1 MIALLLA
8 VLMLMSACLPMPSL
22 IVFSPFIGIGL
33 ALFYTAVGI
42 IRLSKV
48 VYDMTWSDLGRMLRQ
63 AAIVT
68 YRALLG
74 LPALGAQLSRRVA
87 EARFAGAFR
96 VVGKGLL
103 IASIGLLIIAAVV
116 VAAPLVYALA
126 VLLLVLLEIP
136 IRMVLLIARI
146 VSKGSPAVSRAISAM
161 TATLAWRVRRTNDE
175 HRRLDAVDAQF
186 INFWIPELRGRPDVP
201 LVVGQQYLGMI
212 QVGALRQDNAAIGET
227 AIPRA
232 DIPAQG
238 LLTEWIL
245 WSTTVRLAAAD
256 DPSVAFDVAEAGADT
271 QWMARFSLLIPRT
284 GESEDRNLLLMP
296 MVDSAVRIDGLV
308 RVSGDV
314 YREFSVRLRVVPSGE
329 PDVTESDGFPGG
341 AADRAPDHLDSPS
354 AAGQQVMIH
363 APEAGDATL
372 VSTELLVVPAR
383 DLAPEPGLTWQRPS
397 STLKI
402 LFLRSMA
409 QLQSVELGPDEAESW
424 RPDIANIESI
434 IARSRDAADAFRSRY
449 QEALDGITVESLTDR
464 LESFE
469 PTPDWT
475 QALAPADRAEERWAG
490 MARSREL
497 ARLAYEGYALYRAI
511 FPDDSRLA
519 EVIRLLQPGDQ
530 LDLTWQQNGGSW
542 VSHVPWTLL
551 YGAEPPPPGEPVDA
565 TQFLGLRYRIGYR
578 AYSMGVRSRGIV
590 NGATR
595 AHLMYWGGRDG
606 DETWAASQEHGAELA
621 RWQPLVLPTGNPGKP
636 ELQRFLHEPAPRPVG
651 LLYFYCHCTAG
662 GGSDPVLRFG
672 STNDPADT
680 LGLIDLGTR
689 QLPDQP
695 LIFAN
700 ACDTAAGEPYTPN
713 RLERLFFD
721 RKCRAFI
728 GTECKVP
735 IRFAARFAD
744 VFFRFLYGT
753 KFGPT
758 SAGEALVQTRRFF
771 WTEYR
776 NIGGLFY
783 SYVNDY
789 HVFYKAVADPGAS
802 APVRR

>member
-8 VLMLMSACLPMPSL
+8 VLMLTSGCAPMPST
-22 IVFSPFIGIGL
+22 IVFLPFIGI
-33 ALFYTAVGI
+33 FYLAVGI
-42 IRLSKV
+42 IRLSRFL
-48 VYDMTWSDLGRMLRQ
+48 YDMTWSDLGRMLRR
-63 AAIVT
+63 AATIA
-68 YRALLG
+68 YRAPRG
-74 LPALGAQLSRRVA
+74 LPALAARLYRRLVEAGFAGVARVLGKALGMALIGLVLVVVGVGAAALIYAIALLLLIFWEIPARITWFMETFAEKDRRVVP
-87 EARFAGAFR
+87 R
-96 VVGKGLL
+96 
-103 IASIGLLIIAAVV
+103 
-116 VAAPLVYALA
+116 
-126 VLLLVLLEIP
+126 
-136 IRMVLLIARI
+136 
-146 VSKGSPAVSRAISAM
+146 AVSAIVRAL
-161 TATLAWRVRRTNDE
+161 TRQVPRTDNE
-175 HRRLDAVDAQF
+175 HERLDEVDAQF

-201 LVVGQQYLGMI
+201 LVRGQQYLGMI
-212 QVGALRQDNAAIGET
+212 QVGALRPDNAAIGQT

-238 LLTEWIL
+238 LLSEWIL
-245 WSTTVRLAAAD
+245 WSTTVRLAAGD

-271 QWMARFSLLIPRT
+271 QWLARFSLLIPRT

-296 MVDSAVRIDGLV
+296 MIDGAARIDGLV
-308 RVSGDV
+308 RVSGDL
-314 YREFSVRLRVVPSGE
+314 YREFSVRLRVAPPDE
-329 PDVTESDGFPGG
+329 PGPAGPDGPAGG
-341 AADRAPDHLDSPS
+341 SADPAPEPLDPPS
-354 AAGQQVMIH
+354 AAGEPVTVD
-363 APEAGDATL
+363 APEAGDAT
-372 VSTELLVVPAR
+372 VVATELLVVPAR
-383 DLAPEPGLTWQRPS
+383 DLAPKAGLTWQRSP
-397 STLKI
+397 STLQI

-409 QLQSVELGPDEAESW
+409 QMQSVELGPDEAESW

-434 IARSRDAADAFRSRY
+434 IARTRDAANAFRSRY
-449 QEALDGITVESLTDR
+449 QDELDGITVESLADR
-464 LESFE
+464 LQSFE

-475 QALAPADRAEERWAG
+475 RVPAPTDRAEQQWAD
-490 MARSREL
+490 MARSPEL
-497 ARLAYEGYALYRAI
+497 ARLAYEGHALYRAI

-519 EVIRLLQPGDQ
+519 EVIQLLEPGDR

-551 YGAEPPPPGEPVDA
+551 YGAEPPLPGEPIDA
-565 TQFLGLRYRIGYR
+565 TRFLGLRYRIGYR
-578 AYSMGVRSRGIV
+578 AYSMGVRSRGIM

-606 DETWAASQEHGAELA
+606 DETWAASREHAAELA
-621 RWQPLVLPTGNPGKP
+621 RWQPLMLPTGTPGKP
-636 ELQRFLHEPAPRPVG
+636 ELQRFLHDPAPNPVG
-651 LLYFYCHCTAG
+651 LLYFYCQCTAG

-695 LIFAN
+695 LVFAN

-744 VFFRFLYGT
+744 VFFTFLYGT
-753 KFGPT
+753 EFGPT
-758 SAGEALVQTRRFF
+758 SAGEALVQARRFF

-789 HVFYKAVADPGAS
+789 HVSYEAMARSGGPTPS
-802 APVRR
+802 HR